1 MKPGDWICPAC
12 DDLQFARNA
21 NCRRCGEPAPDAEPM
36 PPMSRNGAFSGGG
49 EREGDW
55 ICPSCGDMQF
65 ARNSNCRR
73 CHEPKPGSSGRAV
86 GSSAGFPPQGTR
98 EGDWMC
104 PGCGEHVFA
113 RNANCRRC
121 GCAKPQPSGQQ
132 IKDGDWNCP
141 ECGDH
146 VFGRNASC
154 RKCGCPRPG
163 VEEFA
168 FNGGRQAIPSRE
180 RSRDFRDRPVSGGR
194 AAPQAT
200 NGLAA
205 EPGDWECPNCGDV
218 QFRRNHTCRLC
229 GTPKGGG
236 RPAAEEPR
244 GGSRQMVREGDW
256 HCPNCSDLQF
266 ARNEACRKCG
276 TPKPAGGRGGSF
288 HAPVS
293 GRLGGGGGAMQESPV
308 AQGLADAAGGR
319 VLSAPLSARTALD
332 SPTTKPALAET
343 IPEGTEADEA
353 LPETSPQQSP
363 SASPRAS
370 PRCSS
375 AAVAEP
381 ESPRRVRAP
390 NAVAAVD
397 LGRAFR
403 RAGTWHQGSH
413 LEAPS
418 VIINPP
424 CLSSSSQ
431 ASSLD
436 WQLQREGVSPE
447 RSRRHTAAA
456 GYPTG
461 THEQQH
467 VRQASKGSTTSSA
480 AGAVAAVAGAAMFS
494 AAASASMDDREQ
506 KPISR
511 TTSGPA
517 TLQVPPQA
525 NPRLDGGLCSEAS
538 TCASSSIPGLRL
550 RRFSGDEDVMFPLVT
565 ISASTCRSEGHGR
578 NQMHKLI
585 SGQSD
590 VSGMVSVN
598 TLRSESS
605 MRQAAA
611 PSTDLLCAE
620 PQPMTEEV
628 SAASLELPPHLRNRT
643 EVCEVAVAMRG
654 QSVHVLYAGSG
665 APDDPC
671 CVVISTTDDRD
682 CDPLDVPDDAE
693 AVLLL
698 SDVTAPKAARL
709 LIRDLHDQS
718 QPPPVIVILLRR
730 PGHIETKAAV
740 CRAQKAFRTIAA
752 DDVLLQP
759 SRLEELPVQVFMS
772 LNRVEDLHA
781 TVNKYEERIKELQEQ
796 EGWMFWRCVHRILSG
811 FPRMLANLSAVPK
824 NGVQVAAHK
833 IGSCIGRGGFGR
845 VWSSVN
851 AETGEREAVK
861 VVAKKSITE
870 MRHLVH
876 FWNEFLLLQRM
887 KHPNVVAG
895 RDLIHARSHL
905 LLIMDFAGSQDLCRA
920 IMAEG
925 GKLSVERARQLQRQ
939 IAGAVSYL
947 HDQLIAHRDLKHENI
962 VVSEDGSIAKLVDFG
977 LAQRVEGKPIND
989 RTGTMPFMAP
999 EVLRGELPGYDMLPV
1014 DVWAMG
1020 VMFMEM
1026 LVGVGSFARMLDWKL
1041 PPSNKEQRQQDVM
1054 RAAELVA
1061 FFQDP
1066 SSLGPRLN
1074 EFLQAQ
1080 GRKSVSSPSTGGAA
1094 ASSFKYAV
1102 PESFLSLLRSTLHVK
1117 PAERMSALEVV
1128 NCPWLADSV

>member
-293 GRLGGGGGAMQESPV
+293 GRLGGGGGAMQ
-308 AQGLADAAGGR
+308 
-319 VLSAPLSARTALD
+319 
-332 SPTTKPALAET
+332 
-343 IPEGTEADEA
+343 
-353 LPETSPQQSP
+353 
-363 SASPRAS
+363 
-370 PRCSS
+370 
-375 AAVAEP
+375 
-381 ESPRRVRAP
+381 
-390 NAVAAVD
+390 
-397 LGRAFR
+397 
-403 RAGTWHQGSH
+403 
-413 LEAPS
+413 APS